1 MSFKEQ
7 VTKIFQENKL
17 VGAGCVVVQK
27 QQDDYQIVE
36 NITHGMAILESQKP
50 LTSKT
55 IFRIASVSKMVVAL
69 SMMSL
74 VQANKASIDSDISDI
89 LGFLV
94 RNPYF
99 PKKPITIKMLM
110 TQTSSI
116 TDGYND
122 DLDTTLGYNGVNGH
136 RFSVD
141 LKDLLVFNEGPYY
154 TPLTWDQ
161 HEPGSTFIYSNF
173 GCGILACLIEKLA
186 NEPFTDY
193 VKKVIFDPMKIDA
206 SFKATTIKQ
215 QDEIASLY
223 YSQKDETFKLARS
236 QNDFLKNVYPL
247 FSLGNNFRGPAGGMF
262 ISLEG
267 LAKLGEIFLN
277 RGVVNHK
284 QILEPQTI
292 DLMLTRHWQGER
304 FDYYAKGLQIRFLPF
319 ENALLK
325 GHTGSAYGLS
335 SMLFFN
341 EETKTAICFAAN
353 GGFFSQAEF
362 GLNQVQYQLLKV
374 YYESFVKKLI

>member
-1 MSFKEQ
+1 
-7 VTKIFQENKL
+7 
-17 VGAGCVVVQK
+17 
-27 QQDDYQIVE
+27 
-36 NITHGMAILESQKP
+36 
-50 LTSKT
+50 
-55 IFRIASVSKMVVAL
+55 
-69 SMMSL
+69 
-74 VQANKASIDSDISDI
+74 
-89 LGFLV
+89 
-94 RNPYF
+94 
-99 PKKPITIKMLM
+99 
-110 TQTSSI
+110 
-116 TDGYND
+116 
-122 DLDTTLGYNGVNGH
+122 
-136 RFSVD
+136 
-141 LKDLLVFNEGPYY
+141 
-154 TPLTWDQ
+154 
-161 HEPGSTFIYSNF
+161 
-173 GCGILACLIEKLA
+173 
-186 NEPFTDY
+186 
-193 VKKVIFDPMKIDA
+193 
-206 SFKATTIKQ
+206 
-215 QDEIASLY
+215 
-223 YSQKDETFKLARS
+223 LARS
-236 QNDFLKNVYPL
+236 QNDFLKSVYPL

-353 GGFFSQAEF
+353 GGFFSQTEF